1 MEKSPGPLT
10 RSRPLTVALTGNVA
24 SGKSTVA
31 RLFQGWGAVVTDADA
46 VVHELQ
52 RPGTP
57 VFHAILGHFG
67 AEFIAPDGT
76 LDRTLL
82 RHRILADPGQRRAL
96 EAIVH
101 PAVEARRAELED
113 QAAASGAEIVVHD
126 IPLLFEA
133 ADPTRF
139 DLVVLVDA
147 PAEVRRRRL
156 LDERGL
162 APEEADRLMA
172 TQIPS
177 EQKRP
182 RSDLVIENDAD
193 LATLSDRARSAWD
206 RIRRTAAARA

>member
-1 MEKSPGPLT
+1 MQKRPGPLT
-10 RSRPLTVALTGNVA
+10 RPRPLTVALTGNVA

-31 RLFQGWGAVVTDADA
+31 RLFRGWGAVVTDADA
-46 VVHELQ
+46 VVRELQ

-57 VFHAILGHFG
+57 VFQAIVGYFG
-67 AEFIAPDGT
+67 VEVLAPDGT
-76 LDRTLL
+76 LNRGLL
-82 RHRILADPGQRRAL
+82 RRRILADPDQRRAL

-101 PAVEARRAELED
+101 PAVQARRAELQD
-113 QAAASGAEIVVHD
+113 RAAAAGAEIVVHD

-133 ADPTRF
+133 ADPAMF

-156 LDERGL
+156 LDHRGL

-172 TQIPS
+172 TQIPA
-177 EQKRP
+177 EQKRL
-182 RSDLVIENDAD
+182 RSDIVIENDAD
-193 LATLSDRARSAWD
+193 LAALDDRARSAWD